1 MMLIDAAT
9 KQSKQ
14 KEPKA
19 LKLYDVENFP
29 LKVNRLRAIAD
40 FELWRPIECKVPRGK
55 RSSSAQRLNGVL
67 TKYCETLLI
76 NYVSSHATQSR

>member
-40 FELWRPIECKVPRGK
+40 FELWRPIECKVPRG
-55 RSSSAQRLNGVL
+55 
-67 TKYCETLLI
+67 
-76 NYVSSHATQSR
+76 